1 MVEDDFGRFSLE
13 GEATRPSR
21 FTRGFL
27 SNEVCFVLFCVS
39 VLRVFDFFW
48 FGFCT
53 FLTNQIVK
61 RSKISK
67 APNLDTD
74 RTDS

>member
-21 FTRGFL
+21 LTRGFL

-39 VLRVFDFFW
+39 VLRVFDFFGLVSAR
-48 FGFCT
+48 F
-53 FLTNQIVK
+53 
-61 RSKISK
+61 
-67 APNLDTD
+67 
-74 RTDS
+74 